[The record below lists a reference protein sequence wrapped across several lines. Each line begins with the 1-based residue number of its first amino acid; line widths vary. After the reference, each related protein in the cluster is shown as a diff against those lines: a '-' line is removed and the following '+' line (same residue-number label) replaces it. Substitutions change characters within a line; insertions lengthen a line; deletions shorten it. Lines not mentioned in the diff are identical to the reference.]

1 MRERKKKAVIAI
13 CFYRVTVHLY
23 PIKRGLCGANECTCF
38 LLVRQFKSESEH
50 ECIRIWFFSLSN
62 KHNPRN
68 IRSEKLKMFML
79 WITVIADLKSNQLI
93 HNQLIYCVILMDFV
107 SLRSGVSG
115 VRSYV
120 WLPFDRKEIM
130 KSRLFIKMFKQMPFL
145 VITSQYIWFHI
156 AVYAY
161 DVITS
166 NMD

>member
-13 CFYRVTVHLY
+13 CFDRVTVHLY
-23 PIKRGLCGANECTCF
+23 PIKRGLCGANKCTCF

-79 WITVIADLKSNQLI
+79 WITIIADLKSNQRI

-107 SLRSGVSG
+107 SLRSGV
-115 VRSYV
+115 RSFV
-120 WLPFDRKEIM
+120 CLPFDRKEIM

-145 VITSQYIWFHI
+145 VITVANTFESISLY
-156 AVYAY
+156 
-161 DVITS
+161 
-166 NMD
+166 MRMM

>member
-1 MRERKKKAVIAI
+1 MDYAAPINA
-13 CFYRVTVHLY
+13 RVFFWCDSLRVKVNMNAFVY
-23 PIKRGLCGANECTCF
+23 D
-38 LLVRQFKSESEH
+38 
-50 ECIRIWFFSLSN
+50 FFSLSN
-62 KHNPRN
+62 EHKPRN

-79 WITVIADLKSNQLI
+79 WITIIADLKSNQRI
-93 HNQLIYCVILMDFV
+93 HNQLIYCVILMDFD
-107 SLRSGVSG
+107 SLRSCVSG

-145 VITSQYIWFHI
+145 VITTLLVITSQYIWFHI